1 MPNEN
6 LDLEPFACFGSYR
19 DVQYF
24 KQDSECFI
32 KFPNPG
38 RRMEEHGP
46 RLSDFVLVFGNP

>member
-24 KQDSECFI
+24 KQESECFI
-32 KFPNPG
+32 RFPNPG